1 MDEIIKTL
9 KEVQPY
15 GGDGYR
21 FEDIKDDLTDD
32 EMGILYGMAWAVETV
47 KNYCDDVVETGIEAI
62 DNMCKEV
69 IDMVLDAV
77 ETRLMSELGEIMTSF
92 GDAHPEE

>member
-1 MDEIIKTL
+1 MDEIVKTL
-9 KEVQPY
+9 QAVQPY
-15 GGDGYR
+15 GGEGYR
-21 FEDIKDDLTDD
+21 FDKIKDSLEDD

-47 KNYCDDVVETGIEAI
+47 KNYCDVVETGIEAI

-69 IDMVLDAV
+69 VDMVLDAV

-92 GDAHPEE
+92 GDVHRSK